1 MPVLFCDRLN
11 LALFLGFSSSF
22 LSLPM
27 TLPFLWLI
35 AGIALCALEL
45 VFPTAFI
52 ELTMGLSAITV
63 AILARFIP
71 YLGIQVGIWLA
82 LSIVSTV
89 LLRRFLPKPRNRTI
103 EDSKEAKT
111 LTGIL
116 PGETGRVLYEGNSWQ
131 ARCADEEMA
140 IAANQKVYVV
150 ERRGTTL
157 MVMPENL
164 LHS

>member
-1 MPVLFCDRLN
+1 
-11 LALFLGFSSSF
+11 
-22 LSLPM
+22 M

-35 AGIALCALEL
+35 AGIALCALEF

-52 ELTMGLSAITV
+52 ELTMGMSAILV

-71 YLGIQVGIWLA
+71 SVGIQVGVWLA
-82 LSIVSTV
+82 LSISLTL
-89 LLRRFLPKPRNRTI
+89 LLRRFLPKPQNRTI
-103 EDSKEAKT
+103 DDSKEART

-116 PGETGRVLYEGNSWQ
+116 PGQTGRVLYEGNSWQ
-131 ARCADEEMA
+131 GRCADEEMA
-140 IAANQKVYVV
+140 IAANQKVYVI

-157 MVMPENL
+157 IVMPENL

>member
-1 MPVLFCDRLN
+1 
-11 LALFLGFSSSF
+11 
-22 LSLPM
+22 M
-27 TLPFLWLI
+27 TLPLLWLI
-35 AGIALCALEL
+35 AGIALCVLEF
-45 VFPTAFI
+45 VVPTAFI
-52 ELTMGLSAITV
+52 ELTMGMSAIVV

-82 LSIVSTV
+82 LSIISTV

-157 MVMPENL
+157 MVMPEHL

>member
-1 MPVLFCDRLN
+1 
-11 LALFLGFSSSF
+11 
-22 LSLPM
+22 M
-27 TLPFLWLI
+27 TLSFLWLI
-35 AGIALCALEL
+35 AGIALCALEF
-45 VFPTAFI
+45 VVPTAFI
-52 ELTMGLSAITV
+52 ELTMGMSAIIV
-63 AILARFIP
+63 AVLARFIP
-71 YLGIQVGIWLA
+71 HLGIQVAIWLA

-89 LLRRFLPKPRNRTI
+89 LLRRFLPKPRHRTI

>member
-1 MPVLFCDRLN
+1 
-11 LALFLGFSSSF
+11 
-22 LSLPM
+22 M
-27 TLPFLWLI
+27 TLSFLWLI
-35 AGIALCALEL
+35 AGIALCALEF
-45 VFPTAFI
+45 VVPTAFI
-52 ELTMGLSAITV
+52 ELMMGMSAITV
-63 AILARFIP
+63 AVLARFIP
-71 YLGIQVGIWLA
+71 HLGIQVAIWLA
-82 LSIVSTV
+82 LSIASTV
-89 LLRRFLPKPRNRTI
+89 LLRRFLPKPRHRTI

-140 IAANQKVYVV
+140 IAANQKVYVI